1 MNRIS
6 AIVCFGLP
14 ESQVDMLIE
23 ATMGTTFEPARWV
36 VFGVDMNLLGAL
48 DLQWGKVI
56 DLVLAM
62 LPGTSEELQA
72 AALTILENEGVLP
85 AESVWVRGPDVLPSA
100 PQRMLAAFD
109 AKGSGVKDLVVA
121 LGSFVDGRG
130 PMQRGSPGG
139 QSCE

>member
-48 DLQWGKVI
+48 DTQWGKAI

-62 LPGTSEELQA
+62 LPGTSEDLQD
-72 AALTILENEGVLP
+72 AALTILEHEGVMLS
-85 AESVWVRGPDVLPSA
+85 ESVWVCGPDVPCSA
-100 PQRMLAAFD
+100 PEGMLATFD
-109 AKGSGVKDLVVA
+109 AKGPGVSHLVSA
-121 LGSFVDGRG
+121 FVGVVG
-130 PMQRGSPGG
+130 
-139 QSCE
+139 